1 MHGYLFQQSNM
12 SGKNERVIKCVK

>member
-12 SGKNERVIKCVK
+12 SGENERVIKCVK